1 MQIKSEKSLNLGD
14 FSSFV
19 HPSYIVHSLLLP
31 DALVLFHG
39 LGGDGRGVLGGVR
52 DLRIGCGGGD
62 CAPSFAARH
71 SKGEANR
78 NYRYE

>member
-19 HPSYIVHSLLLP
+19 HRTSLLLP

-52 DLRIGCGGGD
+52 DLRVRRRGRD
-62 CAPSFAARH
+62 RAPSLAARH
-71 SKGEANR
+71 SKGEVNR

>member
-19 HPSYIVHSLLLP
+19 HRTSLLLP
-31 DALVLFHG
+31 NALVL
-39 LGGDGRGVLGGVR
+39 LDRLRGDGRGVLGGVR
-52 DLRIGCGGGD
+52 DLRIGRRGGD
-62 CAPSFAARH
+62 RAPSFAARH